1 MPTEFGYSGLV
12 KNQNGINSEGVL
24 NALLQNTKQMFVG
37 RVLDI
42 NLDEN
47 SKIHRVTNQF
57 NGIGAIKYEYVE
69 NITSRSNQAEKYA
82 YPLLSSQK
90 QFPLVNELVLIFLL
104 PDNKLD
110 ENNSKLKAYYLNTL
124 SLWNHPHHNA
134 YPSPFEDDTQPPS
147 QNHDYQQIEGGLVRR
162 VTDNSTEIDLNGES
176 KGTFV
181 EQTNIKPILPFA
193 GDIILE
199 GRFGNSI
206 RLGNTSKT
214 TSNYKNNWSDVGNNG
229 NPITIIRNGQPDDSD
244 EQGWLPTTEDI
255 NKDKSSI
262 YLTSN
267 QKIPIVTSSENYSAF
282 KDAPKLPR
290 LYTSNQILL
299 SSGRLVFNASTDS
312 VLISSQKDISLSSQ
326 MNIGLTS
333 NQDVSLV
340 GNFIRLG
347 SNDAKQALVKG
358 DDFMARFEVLLSN
371 LIALCDVLEQATQT
385 KIDITGNIETGPHPT
400 ISVTAPIVRDNLRD
414 IKNEL
419 PSLLSQVSKTV

>member
-1 MPTEFGYSGLV
+1 MPTEFGYSGLI

-42 NLDEN
+42 NLDEK
-47 SKIHRVTNQF
+47 SDIHDITNRF

-69 NITSRSNQAEKYA
+69 NTTNRSNQAPKYA

-90 QFPLVNELVLIFLL
+90 QFPLVNELVIIFLL

-110 ENNSKLKAYYLNTL
+110 ENNSQSKSYYLNTV

-134 YPSPFEDDTQPPS
+134 YPSPFEGSNIPPS
-147 QNHDYQQIEGGLVRR
+147 QTNDYQQIEGGLVRR

-176 KGTFV
+176 GGTFV

-193 GDIILE
+193 GDIIVE

-214 TSNYKNNWSDVGNNG
+214 TSTYKNNWSDVGDNG
-229 NPITIIRNGQPDDSD
+229 NPITIIRNGQPNDSD

-282 KDAPKLPR
+282 TDTPQLPR

-299 SSGRLVFNASTDS
+299 SSGRLVFNATVDS
-312 VLISSQKDISLSSQ
+312 ILMSSQKNISLSSQ
-326 MNIGLTS
+326 SDIGLTS
-333 NQDVSLV
+333 NKNITLV
-340 GNFIRLG
+340 GNLVKLG
-347 SNDAKQALVKG
+347 NTEAKEALVKG
-358 DDFMARFEVLLSN
+358 DAFMAKFNTLLSN

-385 KIDITGNIETGPHPT
+385 KIDVAGNIEIGPHPT
-400 ISVTAPIVRDNLRD
+400 ISVISPVVKSNLED

-419 PSLLSQVSKTV
+419 PSLLSQVSKTI

>member
-1 MPTEFGYSGLV
+1 MPTEFGYSGLI
-12 KNQNGINSEGVL
+12 KSQNGINSEGVL

-42 NLDEN
+42 NLDEK
-47 SKIHRVTNQF
+47 SDIHDITNRF
-57 NGIGAIKYEYVE
+57 NGIGAIKYEYVD
-69 NITSRSNQAEKYA
+69 NQATRSNQSPKYA

-90 QFPLVNELVLIFLL
+90 QFPLVNELVIIFLL

-110 ENNSKLKAYYLNTL
+110 ENNSQFKAYYLNTV

-134 YPSPFEDDTQPPS
+134 YPSPFEDSNIPPS
-147 QNHDYQQIEGGLVRR
+147 QTNDYQQIEGGLVRR

-176 KGTFV
+176 GGTFV
-181 EQTNIKPILPFA
+181 EKTNIKPLLPFA
-193 GDIILE
+193 GDVIVE

-214 TSNYKNNWSDVGNNG
+214 TSEYKNNWSNFGNNG

-282 KDAPKLPR
+282 TLPPQLPR

-299 SSGRLVFNASTDS
+299 SSGRLVFNAATDS
-312 VLISSQKDISLSSQ
+312 ILMSSQKNISLSSQ
-326 MNIGLTS
+326 SDIGLTS
-333 NQDVSLV
+333 NKNITLV
-340 GNFIRLG
+340 GNLVKLG
-347 SNDAKQALVKG
+347 NTEAKEALVKG
-358 DDFMARFEVLLSN
+358 NAFMDRFEVLLSN

-385 KIDITGNIETGPHPT
+385 KIDVSGNIETGPHPT
-400 ISVTAPIVRDNLRD
+400 ISVISPVVKSNLED

-419 PSLLSQVSKTV
+419 PSLLSQVSKTI

>member
-1 MPTEFGYSGLV
+1 MPTKFGYSGLIE
-12 KNQNGINSEGVL
+12 NQNGINSEGVL
-24 NALLQNTKQMFVG
+24 NTLLQNTNKMFTG

-42 NLDEN
+42 NLDEK
-47 SKIHRVTNQF
+47 SEIHQYTNRF

-69 NITSRSNQAEKYA
+69 NVASRSNQSIKYA
-82 YPLLSSQK
+82 YPLLPSQK
-90 QFPLVNELVLIFLL
+90 QFPLVNELVIIFLL

-110 ENNSKLKAYYLNTL
+110 ENNSLQKAYYLNTL
-124 SLWNHPHHNA
+124 ALWNHPHHNA
-134 YPSPFEDDTQPPS
+134 YPSPFTDDNQSPS

-162 VTDNSTEIDLNGES
+162 VTDDSTEIDLNGQS

-193 GDIILE
+193 GDVILE

-214 TSNYKNNWSDVGNNG
+214 TSTYKNNWSDFGDNG
-229 NPITIIRNGQPDDSD
+229 NPITIIKNGQPDNVGN
-244 EQGWLPTTEDI
+244 QGWLPTTEDI

-282 KDAPKLPR
+282 TEAPLLPR
-290 LYTSNQILL
+290 LYKSNQILL
-299 SSGRLVFNASTDS
+299 SSGRLVFNAATDS
-312 VLISSQKDISLSSQ
+312 ILMSSQKNISLSSQ

-340 GNFIRLG
+340 GNFVRLG
-347 SNDAKQALVKG
+347 SSDAKQALVKG
-358 DDFMARFEVLLSN
+358 DDFMARFDVLLSN

-385 KIDITGNIETGPHPT
+385 KIDISGNIETGPHPT
-400 ISVTAPIVRDNLRD
+400 ISVTAPIVKGNLED